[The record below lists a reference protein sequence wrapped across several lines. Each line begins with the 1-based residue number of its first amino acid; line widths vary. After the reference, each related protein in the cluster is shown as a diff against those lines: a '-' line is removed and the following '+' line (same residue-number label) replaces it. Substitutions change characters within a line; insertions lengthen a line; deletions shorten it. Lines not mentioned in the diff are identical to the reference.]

1 MKNPEELKRA
11 KSAALRY
18 LVYRNRSSHEVREHL
33 AKKGFPSAVV
43 EETLSHLKALNYLND
58 KNFAQSWGRSRT
70 QTKKIGKQRLRQELL
85 TKGIESEVVKDAL
98 QSIYSEIDEL
108 QLARDCVQKK
118 ISSMKEIDID
128 KKRRR
133 MAQFLARKGFTAA
146 TVYAILG
153 QLLPLKTDD
162 YQ

>member
-18 LVYRNRSSHEVREHL
+18 LAYRNRSSHEVREHL
-33 AKKGFPSAVV
+33 SKKGFPPPIV
-43 EETLSHLKALNYLND
+43 ENTVDYLKSLNYLND

-70 QTKKIGKQRLRQELL
+70 QTKKIGKQRLRHELL
-85 TKGIESEVVKDAL
+85 TKGLESEIVKDAL

-118 ISSMKEIDID
+118 ISGMKEMDIN

-133 MAQFLARKGFTAA
+133 MAQYLARKGFTAA

-153 QLLPLKTDD
+153 QLLPLKTDE
-162 YQ
+162 